1 MNVQMHDIKNPSLLR
16 SMGIKALSQEL
27 TPVGMAYFMRQ
38 FENGEGDY
46 TKERAEILDK
56 LDLEDIKGQIAAH
69 ERK

>member
-16 SMGIKALSQEL
+16 SMGIKALSREL
-27 TPVGMAYFMRQ
+27 TPVGMAYFIRQ

-56 LDLEDIKGQIAAH
+56 LDLNDVKDQIAGH
-69 ERK
+69 ESK